1 MSNKSAANHCLN
13 HLQDDDVQIK
23 PVLTPTC
30 GIRATGT
37 TLPCQHCNDKE
48 SRRPLKMHRTKLCY
62 YCHRPGH
69 FIYDCKSKENDE
81 NTQLIS
87 QAVNAGIRKQRV
99 SVEER
104 NEMIVTGSEGGTW
117 GDIWYVS
124 LSFTQHYAG
133 NLNVFKRIK
142 HLVGVETNSGEN
154 DFLFMRGIGIVEVKS
169 NNEKLL
175 IQGVLYTP
183 ELDRNVLSLNQL
195 TMQGFTVK
203 KDGDTCKIFPMFSSP
218 IDNTVNEITG
228 LTKED
233 ELGLKE
239 KQKVIRLN
247 DVNEKYKEEYLNS
260 YFEDLHVSSDE
271 TDWSVMII
279 RALEFNDFKDCVNL
293 LNMLED
299 SKFVFHYKYE
309 LEKKFDEM
317 VSWFLISFLGI
328 TTRPMPPVMTENRK
342 VDLLSLYMIVERD
355 GGYNSVTE
363 DNLWPIIA
371 KDMGFEYKDG
381 EYMRTVYAMYLDIL
395 VYYYKF
401 KAVQTKA
408 NDSERM
414 KDKQDAPECS
424 LERSTSAEE
433 VKNVTEVES
442 FALYAEN
449 SWEGAWNAHK
459 KRRKFNFDHARKA
472 VEEANASVLKGDRE
486 STSTP
491 LGFRISGLQVYTG
504 EESGFYKP
512 ERDYMRKTGLDDVK
526 LILRNFVSSNP
537 SSETGQGP
545 GPDCSLV
552 SYVYGGP
559 NGILAQLVELKKW
572 FEDQTMYHFHAC
584 SLLFMFDQR
593 LTSEGGRSNAV
604 VKLIDFAHVTD
615 GNGVIDHNFLGGLCS
630 LIKFI
635 SDIVAE
641 ANDHTATNGEV
652 EV

>member
-1 MSNKSAANHCLN
+1 MSKVSAVNKSLHHLN
-13 HLQDDDVQIK
+13 DDDSIEQVSI
-23 PVLTPTC
+23 PTC
-30 GIRATGT
+30 GIRATAT
-37 TLPCQHCNDKE
+37 TLPCQHCQDEETKLQKRN
-48 SRRPLKMHRTKLCY
+48 HRTKLCF

-81 NTQLIS
+81 NTQLIP
-87 QAVNAGIRKQRV
+87 QAVNAGIRKQRE
-99 SVEER
+99 SAEDR

-154 DFLFMRGIGIVEVKS
+154 DFLFMRGIGVVEVKS
-169 NNEKLL
+169 NNERLL

-218 IDNTVNEITG
+218 INNTVNEITG
-228 LTKED
+228 LSKED

-271 TDWSVMII
+271 TDWSVMVI

-299 SKFVFHYKYE
+299 GKFVFHYKYE
-309 LEKKFDEM
+309 LEKKFEEM
-317 VSWFLISFLGI
+317 VSWFVISFLGI

-342 VDLLSLYMIVERD
+342 IDLLSLYMIVERD
-355 GGYNSVTE
+355 GGYHSVTE

-371 KDMGFEYKDG
+371 RDMGYEYKDG

-395 VYYYKF
+395 VYYFKF
-401 KAVQTKA
+401 KDVQART
-408 NDSERM
+408 NNSERM
-414 KDKQDAPECS
+414 KGSKDVPECS
-424 LERSTSAEE
+424 RGRSTSAEE
-433 VKNVTEVES
+433 IKEVTGMETY
-442 FALYAEN
+442 ALYAEN

-459 KRRKFNFDHARKA
+459 KRRKFNFDHARKT
-472 VEEANASVLKGDRE
+472 VEEANASVLKGAA
-486 STSTP
+486 
-491 LGFRISGLQVYTG
+491 
-504 EESGFYKP
+504 K
-512 ERDYMRKTGLDDVK
+512 
-526 LILRNFVSSNP
+526 RN
-537 SSETGQGP
+537 
-545 GPDCSLV
+545 
-552 SYVYGGP
+552 
-559 NGILAQLVELKKW
+559 
-572 FEDQTMYHFHAC
+572 
-584 SLLFMFDQR
+584 
-593 LTSEGGRSNAV
+593 
-604 VKLIDFAHVTD
+604 
-615 GNGVIDHNFLGGLCS
+615 
-630 LIKFI
+630 
-635 SDIVAE
+635 
-641 ANDHTATNGEV
+641 
-652 EV
+652 

>member
-472 VEEANASVLKGDRE
+472 VEEANASVLKGVLSHKAVGGFWSHCGWNSTMESVSEGVPMLCQPFSVDQLMNARYLSHVWKMGIEIVVGKRE
-486 STSTP
+486 IESAIRR
-491 LGFRISGLQVYTG
+491 LLVDKEG
-504 EESGFYKP
+504 EE
-512 ERDYMRKTGLDDVK
+512 MRKSAMEIQENVK
-526 LILRNFVSSNP
+526 LAVSHGGSTQN
-537 SSETGQGP
+537 
-545 GPDCSLV
+545 SL
-552 SYVYGGP
+552 Y
-559 NGILAQLVELKKW
+559 NLVEFIL
-572 FEDQTMYHFHAC
+572 
-584 SLLFMFDQR
+584 SL
-593 LTSEGGRSNAV
+593 
-604 VKLIDFAHVTD
+604 
-615 GNGVIDHNFLGGLCS
+615 
-630 LIKFI
+630 
-635 SDIVAE
+635 
-641 ANDHTATNGEV
+641 
-652 EV
+652 

>member
-1 MSNKSAANHCLN
+1 MTVFPLELTAKFDMYISVRTGIIYRYQDTQFLSLIVCPFVCYYLLIMSNKSAANQCLN
-13 HLQDDDVQIK
+13 HLQDDDVLIK
-23 PVLTPTC
+23 PRLTPTC

-37 TLPCQHCNDKE
+37 TLPCQHCHDEETRLQK
-48 SRRPLKMHRTKLCY
+48 KMHRTKLCY

-81 NTQLIS
+81 NTQLVS
-87 QAVNAGIRKQRV
+87 QAVNAGIRKQRE

-142 HLVGVETNSGEN
+142 HLVGVETNSGEK
-154 DFLFMRGIGIVEVKS
+154 DFLFMRGIGVVEVKS

-218 IDNTVNEITG
+218 INNTFNEITG

-317 VSWFLISFLGI
+317 VSWFLIIFLGI

-472 VEEANASVLKGDRE
+472 VEEANASVLKGV
-486 STSTP
+486 S
-491 LGFRISGLQVYTG
+491 
-504 EESGFYKP
+504 K
-512 ERDYMRKTGLDDVK
+512 
-526 LILRNFVSSNP
+526 RN
-537 SSETGQGP
+537 
-545 GPDCSLV
+545 
-552 SYVYGGP
+552 
-559 NGILAQLVELKKW
+559 
-572 FEDQTMYHFHAC
+572 
-584 SLLFMFDQR
+584 
-593 LTSEGGRSNAV
+593 
-604 VKLIDFAHVTD
+604 
-615 GNGVIDHNFLGGLCS
+615 
-630 LIKFI
+630 
-635 SDIVAE
+635 
-641 ANDHTATNGEV
+641 
-652 EV
+652 

>member
-1 MSNKSAANHCLN
+1 MSNKSAANQCLN

-37 TLPCQHCNDKE
+37 TLPCQHCDDKE

-271 TDWSVMII
+271 MDWSVMII

-299 SKFVFHYKYE
+299 GKFVFHYKYE

-317 VSWFLISFLGI
+317 VSWFIITFLGI
-328 TTRPMPPVMTENRK
+328 TTRPIPPVMTENRK

-401 KAVQTKA
+401 KEVQKRA
-408 NDSERM
+408 DESEGM

-424 LERSTSAEE
+424 HGRSTSAEDI
-433 VKNVTEVES
+433 KKVTEEETY
-442 FALYAEN
+442 ALYAEN
-449 SWEGAWNAHK
+449 SWEGTWNAHK
-459 KRRKFNFDHARKA
+459 KRRKFNFNHARKA
-472 VEEANASVLKGDRE
+472 VEEANASVLKGV
-486 STSTP
+486 S
-491 LGFRISGLQVYTG
+491 
-504 EESGFYKP
+504 K
-512 ERDYMRKTGLDDVK
+512 
-526 LILRNFVSSNP
+526 RN
-537 SSETGQGP
+537 
-545 GPDCSLV
+545 
-552 SYVYGGP
+552 
-559 NGILAQLVELKKW
+559 
-572 FEDQTMYHFHAC
+572 
-584 SLLFMFDQR
+584 
-593 LTSEGGRSNAV
+593 
-604 VKLIDFAHVTD
+604 
-615 GNGVIDHNFLGGLCS
+615 
-630 LIKFI
+630 
-635 SDIVAE
+635 
-641 ANDHTATNGEV
+641 
-652 EV
+652 

>member
-1 MSNKSAANHCLN
+1 
-13 HLQDDDVQIK
+13 
-23 PVLTPTC
+23 
-30 GIRATGT
+30 
-37 TLPCQHCNDKE
+37 
-48 SRRPLKMHRTKLCY
+48 
-62 YCHRPGH
+62 
-69 FIYDCKSKENDE
+69 
-81 NTQLIS
+81 
-87 QAVNAGIRKQRV
+87 
-99 SVEER
+99 
-104 NEMIVTGSEGGTW
+104 
-117 GDIWYVS
+117 
-124 LSFTQHYAG
+124 
-133 NLNVFKRIK
+133 
-142 HLVGVETNSGEN
+142 
-154 DFLFMRGIGIVEVKS
+154 
-169 NNEKLL
+169 
-175 IQGVLYTP
+175 
-183 ELDRNVLSLNQL
+183 
-195 TMQGFTVK
+195 
-203 KDGDTCKIFPMFSSP
+203 MFSSP

-472 VEEANASVLKGDRE
+472 VEEANASVLKGVLSHKAVGGFWSHCGWNSTMESVSEGVPMLCQPFSVDQLMNARYLSHVWKMGIEIVVGKRE
-486 STSTP
+486 IESAIRR
-491 LGFRISGLQVYTG
+491 LLVDKEG
-504 EESGFYKP
+504 EE
-512 ERDYMRKTGLDDVK
+512 MRKSAMEIQENVK
-526 LILRNFVSSNP
+526 LAVSHGGSTQN
-537 SSETGQGP
+537 
-545 GPDCSLV
+545 SL
-552 SYVYGGP
+552 Y
-559 NGILAQLVELKKW
+559 NLVEFIL
-572 FEDQTMYHFHAC
+572 
-584 SLLFMFDQR
+584 SL
-593 LTSEGGRSNAV
+593 
-604 VKLIDFAHVTD
+604 
-615 GNGVIDHNFLGGLCS
+615 
-630 LIKFI
+630 
-635 SDIVAE
+635 
-641 ANDHTATNGEV
+641 
-652 EV
+652 